1 MRKLARLDGWLLAA
15 GKEGGC
21 HEEDKQ
27 IGRRRAKEN
36 RKDEPTDG
44 QGSSAPGTRRRG
56 GEQEAGRPS
65 SAALRVVC
73 LFLES
78 PPRAGW
84 RGVLHPAFCFTSTD
98 RRPVKGFPKNR
109 VRFLPNSLESTGVIS
124 RWSSTRRR

>member
-1 MRKLARLDGWLLAA
+1 MKKTGKSGVGGPKKTEKMSQQTAR
-15 GKEGGC
+15 
-21 HEEDKQ
+21 
-27 IGRRRAKEN
+27 GRL
-36 RKDEPTDG
+36 
-44 QGSSAPGTRRRG
+44 PGTRRRG

-65 SAALRVVC
+65 SAALRMVC